1 MRKVLPVLFLLCS
14 LIPARAFSQPVPPA
28 PGVEFPQAYFDRIAQ
43 DKTAFQFQRA
53 WIQKAQRAKETREAF
68 LTMPHPEGMSF
79 ASLPGGLRESMMV
92 SGTAYVPVLMGKF
105 SNTGANP
112 YPVASLQTKLFSP
125 PPAASMT
132 GLYDEM
138 SYGSLNL
145 TGTVY
150 GWYQV
155 SGIDTDYEGPSGCN
169 GLCGSAKTGQY
180 IQEVLQLAD
189 PTVDFGAYDND
200 GPDGT
205 PNSGDDDGFVDF
217 VAFVHP
223 EIGGECGNNNLWSH
237 RWIVGGWPEFNEQP
251 WTTNDARAGGG
262 FIVVWDYT
270 IQAAQGSANGC
281 GAGINEIGVFC
292 HEFGHAFGLPDLYD
306 GSGSAGI
313 GHWGLMGSG
322 NWNIPTNPAHL
333 DAWCKTELGWIVPTE
348 VGPFSQAY
356 TIHNSEANAEAY
368 KLAIMEE
375 KFTRKNVNPI
385 AGLYSM
391 HCGLT
396 TAEASAR
403 HWPGGAG
410 YGNSWNEAV
419 EREFSYNGANPVN
432 FQYDFAYHCEPDYDF
447 GVVKIDVNGTVNT
460 LASYTGLGVG
470 HANIDLTPF
479 LSGSGATKYTLI
491 FQFTSDGGWS
501 DEDYFPPKSGYNS
514 GTNGP
519 FKFDNVSVTGGGVS
533 YSTGFEQY
541 EDGWHYDRAKNPVKE
556 YFLVEN
562 RNTSGAQFDQTLH
575 GEGLVIYHVEQDVMA
590 PGGLG
595 DTGGETNVVCRGM
608 MLEEADNLD
617 QLLNGMGRGDGGDV
631 FPGTTSNTA
640 FTNDTGPGSKSL
652 TDTPTNVSV
661 GSISAPN
668 PAMTATMRAGYL
680 PPTASSI
687 APNFGY
693 TDHNGGQAV
702 ITGLVGTGFVH
713 GAVFLLRDD
722 AMNEHAATTVEWIG
736 KAKLAGVLDLSA
748 LTKGTYD
755 VVVRNPDGQE
765 ALLDGAF
772 QVRRIVPVLVQA
784 FDARTTQKGIE
795 LTWDIWSDE
804 AVEGFKITRL
814 EKGSTVETVLQDG
827 QLIRPD
833 RRMFVDETVLPAT
846 EYEYVLTVVLA
857 GGVEQA
863 SQGVEVRSAAFELSL
878 MQNSPN
884 PFNPSTRIA
893 FSLPERMQVTL
904 TVYDA
909 EGRSVAT
916 LVDTARPAGLN
927 DVFWDG
933 LNAAGNRVASGIY
946 FYRLKASDRVI
957 TRKMLL
963 LK

>member
-1 MRKVLPVLFLLCS
+1 V
-14 LIPARAFSQPVPPA
+14 
-28 PGVEFPQAYFDRIAQ
+28 
-43 DKTAFQFQRA
+43 
-53 WIQKAQRAKETREAF
+53 
-68 LTMPHPEGMSF
+68 
-79 ASLPGGLRESMMV
+79 
-92 SGTAYVPVLMGKF
+92 YVPVLMGKF
-105 SNTGANP
+105 LSTGADP

-125 PPAASMT
+125 PPAASMR

-150 GWYQV
+150 NWVTV
-155 SGIDTDYEGPSGCN
+155 SSADTYYEGAAGCN
-169 GLCGSAKTGQY
+169 GLCGTAKTGQF
-180 IQEVLQLAD
+180 ILETLQLNDAA
-189 PTVDFGAYDND
+189 VNFGLYDND
-200 GPDGT
+200 GPDGV
-205 PNSGDDDGFVDF
+205 PNSGDDDGYVDF
-217 VAFVHP
+217 VAIVQP
-223 EIGGECGNNNLWSH
+223 EIGGECGNNNIWSH
-237 RWIVGGWPEFNEQP
+237 RWAVAGWPEFNDQP
-251 WTTNDARAGGG
+251 WTTNDARVGGG
-262 FIVVWDYT
+262 FIQVQDYT

-306 GSGSAGI
+306 GNGSSGI

-322 NWNIPTNPAHL
+322 NWNTPTNPAHF
-333 DAWCKTELGWIVPTE
+333 DAWCKSELGWIVPTE
-348 VGPFSQAY
+348 VGPFSQLY
-356 TIHNSEANAEAY
+356 SIHNSEVNAEAY
-368 KLAIMEE
+368 KLDIMEE
-375 KFTRKNVNPI
+375 KFSRKDFNPI
-385 AGLYSM
+385 AGAYSM

-396 TAEASAR
+396 TTEATAR

-419 EREFSYNGANPVN
+419 EHEFPYNGTNPVN
-432 FQYDFAYHCEPDYDF
+432 FQYDYGHDCEPDYDY
-447 GVVKIDVNGTVNT
+447 GLVKIDVDGTVNT
-460 LASYTGLGVG
+460 LASYTGTGFE
-470 HANIDLTPF
+470 HANIDLTPY
-479 LSGSGATKYTLI
+479 LNGSGATKYTLI

-501 DEDYFPPKSGYNS
+501 DEDYFPPNSGYNS
-514 GTNGP
+514 GTIGP
-519 FKFDNVSVTGGGVS
+519 FKFDNVSITGGGVS

-562 RNTSGAQFDQTLH
+562 RNSSGAQFDQALH

-595 DTGGETNVVCRGM
+595 DTGGATNIVSRGM
-608 MLEEADNLD
+608 MLEEADNLG
-617 QLLNGMGRGDGGDV
+617 QLLNGTSRGDEGDV
-631 FPGTTSNTA
+631 FPGTTSNTE
-640 FTNDTGPGSKSL
+640 FRNDTNPASKSL
-652 TDTPTNVSV
+652 IDYPTNVFV
-661 GSISAPN
+661 RSISGPN
-668 PAMTATMRAGYL
+668 SAMTASMRAGYL

-687 APNFGY
+687 TPNFGY

-713 GAVFLLRDD
+713 GAIFLLRDD
-722 AMNEHAATTVEWIG
+722 AMNEYPATTVEWVG
-736 KAKLAGVLDLSA
+736 KAKLAGVLDVSK
-748 LTKGTYD
+748 LTKGMYD
-755 VVVRNPDGQE
+755 VLIRNPDGQVA
-765 ALLDGAF
+765 ALNNAF
-772 QVRRIVPVLVQA
+772 QVRKIVPVFVQA

-804 AVEGFKITRL
+804 AVEGFRITRL
-814 EKGSTVETVLQDG
+814 EKGSTLETVLQNG

-833 RRMFVDETVLPAT
+833 RRMFVDEMVLPAT
-846 EYEYVLTVVLA
+846 DYEYVLTVVLA

-863 SQGVEVRSAAFELSL
+863 SQGVEARSAAFELSL

-916 LVDTARPAGLN
+916 LVDAARPAGMN

-933 LNAAGNRVASGIY
+933 RNAAGNRVASGIY
-946 FYRLKASDRVI
+946 FYRLKTSDRVL